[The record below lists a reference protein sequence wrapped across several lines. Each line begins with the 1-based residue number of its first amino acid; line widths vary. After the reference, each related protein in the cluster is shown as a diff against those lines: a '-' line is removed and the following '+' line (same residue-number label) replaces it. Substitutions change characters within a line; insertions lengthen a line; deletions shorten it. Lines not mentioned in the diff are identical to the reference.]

1 VPKFSVN
8 LSMLFTEYSMLERPK
23 AARLSGFDTI
33 EVQFPY
39 SEPIEDWVQAKEQSG
54 VQVILINTP
63 PGDFAAGDRGLAALP
78 GREKEFRASIEMTKR
93 YVQAL
98 SVRQVHVMSGI
109 PPLDVERDRCAET
122 LRKNL
127 EYAASSLAEV
137 GAIAQV
143 EALNTVDVPGYY
155 LTSTHSALAAIKEA
169 AHPNLSIQYD
179 LYHMQIM
186 EGDLLRTIEQ
196 NLDMIGHIQFADTP
210 GRNEPG
216 TGEINFQRVFEVID
230 ALPYEGYVGA
240 EYTPRRSTA
249 TSLSWYRDLE
259 NPETEN
265 AS

>member
-1 VPKFSVN
+1 
-8 LSMLFTEYSMLERPK
+8 MLERPK
-23 AARLSGFDTI
+23 AARMFGFDAI

-39 SEPIEDWVQAKEQSG
+39 SEPVEDWVKVKEQSG

-63 PGDFAAGDRGLAALP
+63 PGDFAAGDRGLAAVP
-78 GREKEFRASIEMTKR
+78 GREEEFRASIEMTKR

-98 SVRQVHVMSGI
+98 SVSQVHVMSGI
-109 PPLDVERDRCAET
+109 PPSDTNRERCAET
-122 LRKNL
+122 LSKNL
-127 EYAASSLAEV
+127 EFAASSLAEV
-137 GAIAQV
+137 GATAQV
-143 EALNTVDVPGYY
+143 EALNTIDVPGYY
-155 LTSTHSALAAIKEA
+155 LTSTHSALAAIREV

-196 NLDMIGHIQFADTP
+196 NLDKIGHIQFADNP

-240 EYTPRRSTA
+240 EYTPRKSTD
-249 TSLSWYRDLE
+249 TSLSWYKSLGK
-259 NPETEN
+259 PATEYT
-265 AS
+265 S